1 MIKLTTSMKRNLAL
15 KES

>member
-15 KES
+15 KEF